1 MFSSVTFAFYGAYIG
16 LLIDAKYFG
25 ACLNHCNN
33 TSYIKTLIRMALY
46 IVGFYIPYFILL

>member
-33 TSYIKTLIRMALY
+33 TSYIKSLIRMALY